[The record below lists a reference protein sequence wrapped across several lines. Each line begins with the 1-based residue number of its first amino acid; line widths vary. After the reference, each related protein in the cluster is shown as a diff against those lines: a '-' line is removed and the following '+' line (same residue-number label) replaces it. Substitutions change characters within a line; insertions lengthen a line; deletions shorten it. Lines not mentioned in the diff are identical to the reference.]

1 MNNYEMLN
9 GVTLAYIGDSYYDLY
24 IRKYLIDK
32 NYTKV
37 NDLHKLATSYVSA
50 TSQAKVV
57 KHFMESGYLSDV
69 ELDIVKRGR
78 NGKINHKR
86 SNVDILTYK
95 HSTSF
100 EALIGFLYL
109 RGDLERL
116 EEVIIKAINIIENGD
131 LNG

>member
-37 NDLHKLATSYVSA
+37 NDLHKLATKYVSA
-50 TSQAKVV
+50 SAQAFVV
-57 KHFMESGYLSDV
+57 KQFMESGYLSDV
-69 ELDIVKRGR
+69 ETDIVKRGR

-109 RGDLERL
+109 TGDLKRI
-116 EEVIIKAINIIENGD
+116 EEVIKEAIKIIENGD